1 MPNITIKLLVVT
13 VAGAL
18 LNVFPTAAQQQG
30 PSRIRGTIENVDG
43 DTLTVT
49 ARDGST
55 QKIALGNDVVV
66 TGLVKTTLAD
76 VKPGSYIGV
85 TGLPQA
91 DGSQRA
97 VEIHIFPESARGTAE
112 GFRRYDLR
120 PNSTMT
126 NATVAQEVD
135 SNDGKSLAV
144 KYKDGE
150 KKVVVSPDTP
160 IVNFVDGSKNELK
173 VGAKIIAFVA
183 KRSDGTLS
191 SNRVLVGRDGITPP
205 M

>member
-1 MPNITIKLLVVT
+1 MSNTTAKLLAVT
-13 VAGAL
+13 VAFAL
-18 LNVFPTAAQQQG
+18 MNVLPASAQQQG

-43 DTLTVT
+43 NSLTVT

-55 QKIALGNDVVV
+55 QKIAMASDIVV

-91 DGSQRA
+91 DGSQKA
-97 VEIHIFPESARGTAE
+97 IAIHIFPESARGTAE

-135 SNDGKSLAV
+135 AKDGKSLSV

-160 IVNFVDGSKNELK
+160 IVNFVDGARGELK
-173 VGAKIIAFVA
+173 AGAKIIAFVA
-183 KRSDGTLS
+183 KQSDGTLS
-191 SNRVLVGRDGITPP
+191 SKRVLVGRDGITPP